1 MKLRKSTFDK
11 AADRRRFVTP
21 AMAEPYLTKRMRDNL
36 QRAARHANADVITI
50 ANSSQYGTANRLG
63 RARELRDATNRLVTL
78 EERLAA
84 FPPPGEAA
92 RVRATHKLAA
102 D

>member
-36 QRAARHANADVITI
+36 QRAARQANADVIAI
-50 ANSSQYGTANRLG
+50 ANNSQYGTANRLG
-63 RARELRDATNRLVTL
+63 RAHELPDATNRLVAL
-78 EERLAA
+78 EEQLTA

-92 RVRATHKLAA
+92 RAHATHKLAA